1 MVIQYKMV
9 SPETTF
15 KHKGTVSA
23 CAFIHVY
30 INMHADAAITAKE
43 RDVINLRVKRRH
55 GKSWR
60 EGIGR
65 G

>member
-9 SPETTF
+9 IPETIF
-15 KHKGTVSA
+15 KQKGTVSA
-23 CAFIHVY
+23 CAFIHVC
-30 INMHADAAITAKE
+30 IHTHAYVAITTKE

-55 GKSWR
+55 RKIWR

-65 G
+65 V